1 MQTRAGPFR
10 GNRQSVDRERH
21 GHITKEGNRVV
32 RSLLIQA
39 GLWHIRRGKGD
50 ARKHYLGVL
59 KRRGKQIARVAAAN
73 KLLGIIFHMLKD
85 RIDYQELHFT
95 LDIFT

>member
-1 MQTRAGPFR
+1 
-10 GNRQSVDRERH
+10 
-21 GHITKEGNRVV
+21 VV